1 MTVGGPDDGV
11 TAITR
16 ERTRQQTI
24 GSVTHAQGAWHR
36 PKELIDAALA
46 YTVQAQD
53 LLSAANGQG
62 VGADSPDTYW
72 PWDIKAFKRSD
83 DEFRS
88 LAKAGA
94 FLAAAY
100 DAALACRGGSGGIG
114 PVPGRSRADPMAAIL
129 RCEKK
134 KMTGPATGS
143 TPTRR
148 AAMMPTSGSWCWT
161 RPSRTDRR
169 GGPPAPPGSGARRQ
183 WLARNA

>member
-1 MTVGGPDDGV
+1 MTVEEPNDGV

-16 ERTRQQTI
+16 ERTRQQTV

-53 LLSAANGQG
+53 LLSAAAGRG
-62 VGADSPDTYW
+62 VGGDGPDTYW
-72 PWDIKAFKRSD
+72 PWDMKSFKRSD

-100 DAALACRGGSGGIG
+100 DAALACRGGGGGIG
-114 PVPGRSRADPMAAIL
+114 PVPGAI
-129 RCEKK
+129 
-134 KMTGPATGS
+134 
-143 TPTRR
+143 
-148 AAMMPTSGSWCWT
+148 
-161 RPSRTDRR
+161 
-169 GGPPAPPGSGARRQ
+169 ARRPDGGNVALREEEDDGTRYWKYAYEEGGDDADEWELVFDPTAQ
-183 WLARNA
+183 G

>member
-114 PVPGRSRADPMAAIL
+114 PVPGAI
-129 RCEKK
+129 
-134 KMTGPATGS
+134 
-143 TPTRR
+143 
-148 AAMMPTSGSWCWT
+148 
-161 RPSRTDRR
+161 
-169 GGPPAPPGSGARRQ
+169 ARRPDGGNIALREEEDDGTRYWKYAYEEGGDDADEWELVLDPTKQ
-183 WLARNA
+183 D

>member
-1 MTVGGPDDGV
+1 MCSRSGNCLSIPLEGEFKMTVGGPDDGV

-114 PVPGRSRADPMAAIL
+114 PVPGAI
-129 RCEKK
+129 
-134 KMTGPATGS
+134 
-143 TPTRR
+143 
-148 AAMMPTSGSWCWT
+148 
-161 RPSRTDRR
+161 
-169 GGPPAPPGSGARRQ
+169 ARRPDGGNIALREEEDDGTRYWKYAYEEGGDDADEWELVLDPTKQ
-183 WLARNA
+183 D